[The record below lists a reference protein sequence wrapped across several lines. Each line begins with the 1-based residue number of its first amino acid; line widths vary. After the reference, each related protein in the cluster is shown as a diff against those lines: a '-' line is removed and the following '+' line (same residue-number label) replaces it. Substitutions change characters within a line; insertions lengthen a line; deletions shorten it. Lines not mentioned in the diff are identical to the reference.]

1 MTAGE
6 GFEGYECC
14 DMEGRVRRGG
24 RATGASGKLAVKKSS
39 GGDSKCTPREAA
51 GLTMRVACR
60 HQEEA

>member
-6 GFEGYECC
+6 GFQGYECC
-14 DMEGRVRRGG
+14 DMEGRMRRGG

-51 GLTMRVACR
+51 G
-60 HQEEA
+60 